1 METNTTESETTI
13 VVFQDNGLE
22 SNGHDMLNQV
32 EYSPDGD
39 VYVAGS
45 DKNNGTFLV
54 PENFISQNSILGK
67 DFVIN
72 CTPCN
77 KIFVSADGY
86 NSHIQV
92 EYSQMNNAIFN
103 SKRSYITKTPCWYL

>member
-1 METNTTESETTI
+1 METNTTASETTI
-13 VVFQDNGLE
+13 VVFQDNGME

-32 EYSPDGD
+32 QYSTDGD
-39 VYVAGS
+39 VYVADGS

-92 EYSQMNNAIFN
+92 EYSQIF
-103 SKRSYITKTPCWYL
+103 

>member
-1 METNTTESETTI
+1 METNGTERETTI

-22 SNGHDMLNQV
+22 SNNSDGMLTQI
-32 EYSPDGD
+32 EYSGEGDAVVVDGT
-39 VYVAGS
+39 
-45 DKNNGTFLV
+45 DKSNGTFLV
-54 PENFISQNSILGK
+54 PETFISQNSILGK

-92 EYSQMNNAIFN
+92 E
-103 SKRSYITKTPCWYL
+103 KITNE